1 MTDFI
6 LLQVLQSFNDAN
18 EYILELLWR
27 KSSVIKTPS
36 LNLVLQGMSA
46 VLSKKENIL
55 FAHIDIIL
63 CDS

>member
-1 MTDFI
+1 MTDLI

-55 FAHIDIIL
+55 FVHIDIIL